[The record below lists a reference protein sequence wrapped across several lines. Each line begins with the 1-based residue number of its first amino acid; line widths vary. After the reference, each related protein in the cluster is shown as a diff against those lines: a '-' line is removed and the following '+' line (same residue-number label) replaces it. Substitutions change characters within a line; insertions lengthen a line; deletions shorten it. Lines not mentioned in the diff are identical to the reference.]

1 MKKLVGFVTVL
12 LTVFVLAACSGGND
26 LTVGTQTYSE
36 TKIMGYMYKELIEA
50 ETDLNVDVKT
60 DMATDTLVLESM
72 MSDEL
77 EIATTYTGTALA
89 SFFTIDNPRDAEATM
104 EQTQHDFLDEYNI
117 KVYDS
122 LGFANTYALAVTE
135 EMAEEYNLETISD
148 LAALA
153 DTFDFGSDTSW
164 LERRG
169 DDGYTAFTEL
179 YGFEFG
185 ETSPMSPNLVYEA
198 LESNER
204 DVVLAYSTDARIDT
218 MNLKTLEDDLQF
230 FPPYEAS
237 SYVKQEILDEYP
249 ELDEIFSK
257 LEGEIDLDTIRALNR
272 RVDIDGEEPHDV
284 AIDFL
289 EERGMLE

>member
-1 MKKLVGFVTVL
+1 MRKQLGFVMVL
-12 LTVFVLAACSGGND
+12 LSILVLAACSGGD
-26 LTVGTQTYSE
+26 KLTVGTQTYSE

-50 ETDLNVDVKT
+50 ETDFKVDVKT
-60 DMATDTLVLESM
+60 DMATDTLVLEAM
-72 MSDEL
+72 MNDEL

-89 SFFTIDNPRDAEATM
+89 SFFEIENPRDTEATL
-104 EQTQHDFLDEYNI
+104 EQTQTDFSDEYNI
-117 KVYDS
+117 KVYDP

-135 EMAEEYNLETISD
+135 EFAEEQGVTSVSD
-148 LAALA
+148 LADIA
-153 DTFDFGSDTSW
+153 DTLDFGSDTSW
-164 LERRG
+164 LERQG
-169 DDGYTAFTEL
+169 GDGYQAFTEL

-185 ETSPMSPNLVYEA
+185 KTSPMSPNLVYEA

-218 MNLKTLEDDLQF
+218 MNLETLEDDLQF

-237 SYVKQEILDEYP
+237 SYVKQEIIDENP
-249 ELDEIFSK
+249 ELDEIFSQ
-257 LEGEIDLDTIRALNR
+257 LEGKIDLDTIRALNR

-289 EERGMLE
+289 KEEGLLE